1 MDSLILLAQNLVLV
15 ILCNRWYTL
24 KLFWN
29 YIKEIKSGIT
39 FFILSFVLLLITF
52 FLYQLPLLAVLYPFI
67 LIFVGAM
74 VFVGFNFYSHRKKV
88 RSLEELEN
96 IIEEQSKKIKSL
108 QFNETELKDTYTTW
122 VHQIKTPI
130 ASMKLSLQNEDSE
143 LSRKMQSEL
152 SRIDQYVEMVLAV
165 VRMQS
170 NTTDFVF
177 KEVSLDSIIS
187 QAVKRFSTEF
197 ISKKIKLEYSPLEK
211 TILTDEKWF
220 LFVLE
225 QILSNSLKYTKHGS
239 IKIYMHDNSL
249 CIEDTGIGIS
259 ADELPRIF
267 QKGYTGT
274 IGRLDKKASGIG
286 LYICKKIC
294 DSLNHDL
301 SVKSTVDVGTIVRI
315 LF

>member
-1 MDSLILLAQNLVLV
+1 
-15 ILCNRWYTL
+15 
-24 KLFWN
+24 
-29 YIKEIKSGIT
+29 
-39 FFILSFVLLLITF
+39 
-52 FLYQLPLLAVLYPFI
+52 
-67 LIFVGAM
+67 M

-108 QFNETELKDTYTTW
+108 QFNENELKDTYTTW